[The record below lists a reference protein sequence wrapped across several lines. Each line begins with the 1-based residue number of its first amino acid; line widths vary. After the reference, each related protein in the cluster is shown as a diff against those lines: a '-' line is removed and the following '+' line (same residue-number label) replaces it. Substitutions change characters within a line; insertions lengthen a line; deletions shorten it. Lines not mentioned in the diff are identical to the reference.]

1 MKNRNYKRIA
11 VIVVVIIAV
20 FGLGLITGLELG
32 FRKFREPLASMRT
45 LLILSA
51 QGQIAALQYQNTDY
65 KEGKES
71 LVKFINLMDELKA
84 KGEITDIDQ
93 KSYYVDRGL
102 SFARLALL
110 EEKAG
115 NKSETAKNIQEAR
128 KMFQMAGWKDYSEDR
143 TRFFVNRID
152 KKWESKDG
160 KVEKR

>member
-1 MKNRNYKRIA
+1 MNYKRITL
-11 VIVVVIIAV
+11 IA
-20 FGLGLITGLELG
+20 
-32 FRKFREPLASMRT
+32 

-51 QGQIAALQYQNTDY
+51 QGQIAGLQYQNTDY
-65 KEGKES
+65 KEAKET
-71 LVKFINLMDELKA
+71 LVNFINLMDELKA

-115 NKSETAKNIQEAR
+115 NKSETAKNIQEAT

-143 TRFFVNRID
+143 IRFFVNRID
-152 KKWESKDG
+152 KKWESKDEN
-160 KVEKR
+160 VEKK